1 MKEVES
7 KAKKLSA
14 SRKSSYSP
22 TPKRV
27 NPMVKDS
34 CNLVSMVELNKSPQ
48 ARRKI
53 YDLEHQLRLQKQAN
67 FNLTQSVDAHK
78 EGKEILQDALKRS
91 EFVRIQQEK
100 DYERRIKELSREN
113 RRLTSALDLSQEQYS
128 LSTKILSHTIVVKE
142 QYEDVIKKALRQEN
156 LADEMKSIMSCF

>member
-1 MKEVES
+1 M
-7 KAKKLSA
+7 
-14 SRKSSYSP
+14 
-22 TPKRV
+22 
-27 NPMVKDS
+27 
-34 CNLVSMVELNKSPQ
+34 
-48 ARRKI
+48 
-53 YDLEHQLRLQKQAN
+53 
-67 FNLTQSVDAHK
+67 TQSVDVHK
-78 EGKEILQDALKRS
+78 ESKEILQDALKRS

-142 QYEDVIKKALRQEN
+142 QYEDVIKKSLRQEN